1 MRFGRAL
8 PLLLIAGATLLLA
21 TACGDARDGGG
32 GGGIATPSP
41 TPGAGR
47 TVVPAPID
55 KLELITRES
64 APPQYAVR
72 ILSGLPSGCAR
83 FNEARITG
91 RSGTTITID
100 VTNTMPADNTI
111 ACTAI
116 YGTHEAIIELGT
128 DFIPGTEYLVRV
140 NDKELRF
147 TAQ

>member
-1 MRFGRAL
+1 M
-8 PLLLIAGATLLLA
+8 PLLLVAGAALVLA
-21 TACGDARDGGG
+21 AACGDARDNGNN
-32 GGGIATPSP
+32 ATPSP
-41 TPGAGR
+41 TPGAER

-55 KLELITRES
+55 KLDLIVRES

-72 ILSGLPSGCAR
+72 VLSGLPSGCAR
-83 FNEARITG
+83 FNEVRITG
-91 RSGTTITID
+91 RSGTTITIE

-116 YGTHEAIIELGT
+116 YGTHEAIVELGT
-128 DFIPGTEYLVRV
+128 DFVPGTEYLVRV